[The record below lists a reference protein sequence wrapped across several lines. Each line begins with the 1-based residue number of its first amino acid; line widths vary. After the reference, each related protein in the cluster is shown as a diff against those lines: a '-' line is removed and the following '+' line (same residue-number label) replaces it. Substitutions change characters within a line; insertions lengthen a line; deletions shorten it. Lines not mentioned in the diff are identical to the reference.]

1 MIIGYRRDNS
11 VSAVSFYI
19 IDKDVMFMTDPLRG
33 YVYIAK
39 VNGEYGSEQHG
50 TRPVVVVQNDKGN
63 LYSTTTIVVPI
74 TSRDKH
80 YLPTHVALN
89 TNIFEKQSMA
99 LAEQVMTVSK
109 DRLTRYIGVLSFS
122 DMQKID
128 KALRI
133 SLEI

>member
-1 MIIGYRRDNS
+1 
-11 VSAVSFYI
+11 
-19 IDKDVMFMTDPLRG
+19 MTDPLRG

-63 LYSTTTIVVPI
+63 TYSTTTIVIPI
-74 TSRDKH
+74 TSKNKH
-80 YLPTHVALN
+80 YLPTHVPLY

-109 DRLTRYIGVLSFS
+109 DRLIKFIGTLSFS
-122 DMQKID
+122 DMLKID
-128 KALRI
+128 EALRV